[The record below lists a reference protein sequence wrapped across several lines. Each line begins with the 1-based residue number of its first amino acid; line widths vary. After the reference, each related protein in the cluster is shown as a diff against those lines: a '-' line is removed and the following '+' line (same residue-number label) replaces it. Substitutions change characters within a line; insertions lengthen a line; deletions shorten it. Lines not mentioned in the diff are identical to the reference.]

1 MNRLTKITIT
11 TLGVVAL
18 AVVMVASKQIYTAF
32 GETQLTNPSDSSAV
46 DPEIDKIN
54 ADIARKKASIDD
66 LQRQQDAYKQAL
78 EVKQQEK
85 SDLQN
90 QLAIF
95 DNRLASLQAS
105 VDKLKLNIEETQLE
119 IRKLDLEI
127 TAKENEITRQKD
139 QIATA
144 LSLLYK
150 EGDKTDLEIILMND
164 NFSEYIDQI
173 KQLKDLNSGIID
185 SLEVLKTKQASLQSD
200 RESLAERQTNL
211 TKLQDDLIAQ
221 QANLGDERGAKQVV
235 LDQTKNSEA
244 EYQKLLAQAKKEQLS
259 AANDIANLEKTVR
272 QKLSKSKQFNA
283 LDTSSE
289 GFIWPVPKNTI
300 TAYFHD
306 PEYPF
311 RNVFEHPA
319 IDIRAK
325 QSTPV
330 RAASSGYVARA
341 QDGGATGYSYIM
353 LVHNDGLSTVY
364 GHVSVI
370 SVNEDDY
377 VTQGQVIGLSGG
389 MPGTHGAGRL
399 TTGSHMHFEV
409 RLNGLPVNPLD
420 YLQ

>member
-1 MNRLTKITIT
+1 MNKLSKIIIT
-11 TLGVVAL
+11 ALGVVAL
-18 AVVMVASKQIYTAF
+18 AVVLVASRQIYIAF
-32 GETQLTNPSDSSAV
+32 GETQLNNSSDSSI

-54 ADIARKKASIDD
+54 SDIARKKASIEE
-66 LQRQQDAYKQAL
+66 LQRQQDSYKQAIQA
-78 EVKQQEK
+78 KQQEK
-85 SDLQN
+85 ADLQN

-105 VDKLKLNIEETQLE
+105 IDKLKLNIEEVQLE

-127 TAKENEITRQKD
+127 VAKENEIKRQKE

-150 EGDKTDLEIILMND
+150 EGDKSDLEIILMND

-173 KQLKDLNSGIID
+173 KQLKDLNSGISD
-185 SLEVLKTKQASLQSD
+185 SLDALKTKQASLKSD
-200 RESLAERQTNL
+200 REAQTERQNSL
-211 TKLQDDLIAQ
+211 TKLQADLIAQ
-221 QANLGDERGAKQVV
+221 QQNLGDERGSKQIV

-244 EYQKLLAQAKKEQLS
+244 EYQKLLAQAKREQEN
-259 AANDIANLEKTVR
+259 AAADISNLEKTIR

-283 LDTSSE
+283 LDTSGE
-289 GFIWPVPKNTI
+289 GFTWPVPKNTI

-319 IDIRAK
+319 IDIRAG
-325 QSTPV
+325 QGTPV
-330 RAASSGYVARA
+330 RAAASGYVARA
-341 QDGGATGYSYIM
+341 KDGGATGYSYIM

-370 SVNEDDY
+370 SVNEEDY
-377 VTQGQVIGLSGG
+377 VTQGQVIGMSGG
-389 MPGTHGAGRL
+389 MPGTRGAGRL
-399 TTGSHMHFEV
+399 TTGAHMHFEV

>member
-1 MNRLTKITIT
+1 MNKLTKITIT
-11 TLGVVAL
+11 ALGVVAL
-18 AVVMVASKQIYTAF
+18 AIVMVAGRQIYTAW
-32 GETQLTNPSDSSAV
+32 GETQLINPSDQSAV
-46 DPEIDKIN
+46 DPEIAKIN
-54 ADIARKKASIDD
+54 IDIARKKAAIEE

-85 SDLQN
+85 ADLQN

-105 VDKLKLNIEETQLE
+105 INKLKLNIEETQLE

-127 TAKENEITRQKD
+127 AAKANEIKRQKE
-139 QIATA
+139 QIAAA

-150 EGDKTDLEIILMND
+150 EGDKTDLEIMLMND
-164 NFSEYIDQI
+164 NFSDYIDQI
-173 KQLKDLNSGIID
+173 KQLKDLNSGIGA
-185 SLEVLKTKQASLQSD
+185 SLDALKAKQAGLKSD
-200 RESLAERQTNL
+200 REAQAERQASL
-211 TKLQDDLIAQ
+211 TKLQDDLIGQ
-221 QANLGDERGAKQVV
+221 QQNLGDARGVKQIV

-244 EYQKLLAQAKKEQLS
+244 EYQKLLAQAKREQQN
-259 AANDIANLEKTVR
+259 AAADIANLEKTVR
-272 QKLSKSKQFNA
+272 QKLSKNSKFNA
-283 LDTSSE
+283 LDTSAE
-289 GFIWPVPKNTI
+289 GFAWPVSKNTI

-319 IDIRAK
+319 IDIRAG
-325 QSTPV
+325 QGTPV

-341 QDGGATGYSYIM
+341 KDGGATGYSYIM

-364 GHVSVI
+364 GHVSAI
-370 SVNEDDY
+370 SVSEEDY
-377 VTQGQVIGLSGG
+377 VSQGQVIGLSGG

-399 TTGSHMHFEV
+399 TTGPHLHFEV

-420 YLQ
+420 YL

>member
-1 MNRLTKITIT
+1 MKKSIKIIVTA
-11 TLGVVAL
+11 LGVVVL
-18 AVVMVASKQIYTAF
+18 AIVIVAGRQIFVAW
-32 GETQLTNPSDSSAV
+32 GETQLSNPNNQSDI
-46 DPEIDKIN
+46 DPEINQIN
-54 ADIARKKASIDD
+54 ADIARKKASIDE
-66 LQRQQDAYKQAL
+66 LQRQQEAYKQAL
-78 EVKQQEK
+78 AAKQQEK
-85 SDLQN
+85 ADLQN

-95 DNRLASLQAS
+95 DNRLASLAAS
-105 VDKLKLNIEETQLE
+105 VEKIKLNIEEIQLE

-127 TAKENEITRQKD
+127 IAKENEIKRQKE

-150 EGDKTDLEIILMND
+150 EGDKTDLEVMLMND
-164 NFSEYIDQI
+164 NLSDYIDQI
-173 KQLKDLNSGIID
+173 KQLKDLNSGISE
-185 SLEVLKTKQASLQSD
+185 SLDTLKTKQAGLKND
-200 RESLAERQTNL
+200 RQTLDERRASL
-211 TKLQDDLIAQ
+211 TTLQEDLVRQ
-221 QANLGDERGAKQVV
+221 QQGLNDERGAKEII

-244 EYQKLLAQAKKEQLS
+244 EYQKLLAQAKREQQN
-259 AANDIANLEKTVR
+259 AANDIANLEKTIR
-272 QKLSKSKQFNA
+272 QKLAKNKQFNA
-283 LDTSSE
+283 LDTSAE
-289 GFIWPVPKNTI
+289 GFVWPVPKNTI

-319 IDIRAK
+319 VDIRAK
-325 QSTPV
+325 QGTPV
-330 RAASSGYVARA
+330 RAAASGYVARA
-341 QDGGATGYSYIM
+341 KDGGATGYSYIM

-370 SVNEDDY
+370 SVNEEDY

-399 TTGSHMHFEV
+399 TTGPHMHFEV

>member
-1 MNRLTKITIT
+1 MNKTTKIIT
-11 TLGVVAL
+11 STLLVVAL
-18 AVVMVASKQIYTAF
+18 AIVIVASRQVYVAW
-32 GETQLTNPSDSSAV
+32 GETQLANPSDQSGA
-46 DPEIDKIN
+46 DPELDKIN
-54 ADIARKKASIDD
+54 ADIARKKLAIEE

-78 EVKQQEK
+78 AAKQQEK
-85 SDLQN
+85 ADLQN

-105 VDKLKLNIEETQLE
+105 TDKLKLNIEETQLE

-127 TAKENEITRQKD
+127 TAKENEIKRQKE

-150 EGDKTDLEIILMND
+150 EGDKTDLEIMLMND
-164 NFSEYIDQI
+164 NLSDYIDQI
-173 KQLKDLNSGIID
+173 KQLKDLNSGIIA
-185 SLEVLKTKQASLQSD
+185 SLDALKAKQASLKSD
-200 RESLAERQTNL
+200 REAQAQRQDSL
-211 TKLQDDLIAQ
+211 TKLQDSLIEQ
-221 QANLGDERGAKQVV
+221 QQSLGDERGAKQIV

-244 EYQKLLAQAKKEQLS
+244 EYQKLLAQAKREQQN
-259 AANDIANLEKTVR
+259 AANDIANLEKSVR
-272 QKLSKSKQFNA
+272 RKLSKNSKFTS
-283 LDTSSE
+283 LDTSAE

-319 IDIRAK
+319 IDIRAG
-325 QSTPV
+325 QGTPV

-341 QDGGATGYSYIM
+341 KDGGATGYSYIM

-364 GHVSVI
+364 GHVSSI
-370 SVNEDDY
+370 SVNEEDY

-389 MPGTHGAGRL
+389 MPGTRGAGRL
-399 TTGSHMHFEV
+399 TTGAHMHFEV

>member
-1 MNRLTKITIT
+1 MNKVTKIIT
-11 TLGVVAL
+11 STLLVVAL
-18 AVVMVASKQIYTAF
+18 AVVIVASKQIYTAF
-32 GETQLTNPSDSSAV
+32 GETQLASPSDSSAV
-46 DPEIDKIN
+46 DPELDKIN
-54 ADIARKKASIDD
+54 ADIARKKASIEE
-66 LQRQQDAYKQAL
+66 LQRQQDSYKQAIQA
-78 EVKQQEK
+78 KQQEK
-85 SDLQN
+85 ADLQN

-105 VDKLKLNIEETQLE
+105 IDKLKLNIEEVQLE

-127 TAKENEITRQKD
+127 VAKENEIKRQKE

-150 EGDKTDLEIILMND
+150 EGDKSDLEIILMND

-173 KQLKDLNSGIID
+173 KQLKDLNSGISD
-185 SLEVLKTKQASLQSD
+185 SLDALKTKQASLKSD
-200 RESLAERQTNL
+200 REAQAERQDSL
-211 TKLQDDLIAQ
+211 IKLQADLIAQ
-221 QANLGDERGAKQVV
+221 QQNLGDERGSKQIV

-244 EYQKLLAQAKKEQLS
+244 EYQKLLAQAKREQEN
-259 AANDIANLEKTVR
+259 AAADISNLEKTIR
-272 QKLSKSKQFNA
+272 QKLAKNKQFNA
-283 LDTSSE
+283 LDTSGE
-289 GFIWPVPKNTI
+289 GFTWPVPKNTI

-319 IDIRAK
+319 IDIRAG
-325 QSTPV
+325 QGTPV

-341 QDGGATGYSYIM
+341 KDGGATGYSYIM

-370 SVNEDDY
+370 SVNEEDY
-377 VTQGQVIGLSGG
+377 VTQGQVIGMSGG

-399 TTGSHMHFEV
+399 TTGAHMHFEV

>member
-1 MNRLTKITIT
+1 MNKLTKITIT

-18 AVVMVASKQIYTAF
+18 AVVIVASRQIYTAF
-32 GETQLTNPSDSSAV
+32 GETQLASPGDSSAV
-46 DPEIDKIN
+46 DPELDKIN
-54 ADIARKKASIDD
+54 ADIAKKKAAIED
-66 LQRQQDAYKQAL
+66 LQRQQDAYKRAL
-78 EVKQQEK
+78 EAKQQEK

-127 TAKENEITRQKD
+127 VAKENEIKRQKE

-150 EGDKTDLEIILMND
+150 EGDKSDIEIMLMND
-164 NFSEYIDQI
+164 NFSQYIDQI
-173 KQLKDLNSGIID
+173 KQLKDLNSGISD
-185 SLEVLKTKQASLQSD
+185 SLDALKTKQASLKSD
-200 RESLAERQTNL
+200 RESQTARQENL
-211 TKLQDDLIAQ
+211 VKLQDDLIAQ

-244 EYQKLLAQAKKEQLS
+244 EYQKLLAQAKKEQLN
-259 AANDIANLEKTVR
+259 AAADIANLEKTVR
-272 QKLSKSKQFNA
+272 QRLSKSKQFNA
-283 LDTSSE
+283 IDTSSE
-289 GFIWPVPKNTI
+289 GFTWPVPKNTI

-325 QSTPV
+325 QSTTV

-377 VTQGQVIGLSGG
+377 VTQGQVIGMSGG

-399 TTGSHMHFEV
+399 TTGAHMHFEV